1 MGNILF
7 LTDSAK
13 EQMVNMLEE
22 HNKHAVRLALKG
34 GGCAGFKYD
43 WSLEDET
50 KTDDEVIELFIKNAS
65 KYGISIFRI
74 FDALNDIN
82 NIKPS
87 IQFVNKEG
95 QNSQGTIC
103 YTTSPVHNLKYWI
116 KLAKK
121 IEDPFN

>member
-50 KTDDEVIELFIKNAS
+50 KTDDEVIDLPKGKFLIDPASIMYYKKEVFGSYFDIKNPAS
-65 KYGISIFRI
+65 
-74 FDALNDIN
+74 
-82 NIKPS
+82 
-87 IQFVNKEG
+87 
-95 QNSQGTIC
+95 
-103 YTTSPVHNLKYWI
+103 TSSCGCGESVG
-116 KLAKK
+116 
-121 IEDPFN
+121 F